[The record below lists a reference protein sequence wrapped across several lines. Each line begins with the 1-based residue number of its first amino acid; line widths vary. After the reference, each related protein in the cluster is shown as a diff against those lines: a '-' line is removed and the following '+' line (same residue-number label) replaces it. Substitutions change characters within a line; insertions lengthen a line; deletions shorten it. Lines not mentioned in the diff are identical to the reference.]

1 MLITGGVLFT
11 LLWMFVVGISNFAQ
25 GNYGTGVFLV
35 GGSILSFLG
44 LAILSILILTA

>member
-11 LLWMFVVGISNFAQ
+11 LLWMFVVGMSNFGQ

-35 GGSILSFLG
+35 GGSILTFLF
-44 LAILSILILTA
+44 LAVISILVLTA